1 MENIKS
7 VLIIKKIFYH
17 LKRRKMLYII
27 KYSNKY
33 LDKLNLGKKDF
44 ENIVILKNLNNKF
57 NLDLDIADANIKK
70 LDLSKANLLNEQISD
85 FMKKASP
92 EELGLFHKKIN
103 YVSYINILE
112 TINLDKLEV
121 LDLEENFITELNFLE
136 KNKKQQ
142 FKNPE
147 CCS

>member
-17 LKRRKMLYII
+17 LKTRKMLYVI

-85 FMKKASP
+85 FMKKVSP
-92 EELGLFHKKIN
+92 EELRLLYKKIN